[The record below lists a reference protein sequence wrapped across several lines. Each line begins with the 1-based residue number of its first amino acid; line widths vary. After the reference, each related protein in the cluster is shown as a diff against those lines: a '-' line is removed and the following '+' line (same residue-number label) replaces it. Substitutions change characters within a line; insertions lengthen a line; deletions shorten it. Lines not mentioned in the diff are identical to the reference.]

1 MLSFAADFWPVF
13 WAIIGTGAALS
24 VLVTLGIAA
33 GWPRERKADATLVQ
47 LAAAYHIA
55 ADRDREHAHA
65 A

>member
-13 WAIIGTGAALS
+13 WAIVGIGAALS
-24 VLVTLGIAA
+24 VLVTLGIAG

-47 LAAAYHIA
+47 LAAAYNIA
-55 ADRDREHAHA
+55 AEREHQHAHA

>member
-24 VLVTLGIAA
+24 VLVTLGIAG
-33 GWPRERKADATLVQ
+33 GWPRERKADATLIQ

-55 ADRDREHAHA
+55 AEREHATA

>member
-1 MLSFAADFWPVF
+1 VF

-24 VLVTLGIAA
+24 VLVTLGIAG